1 MVLLDTDHLSIMEW
15 QDSAAALQIRR
26 HLEQHRPEDVG
37 TTIVNFEEKMRGWMS
52 VLAKARKVKDQIDA
66 YRRLSRQLRIFRSVA
81 VILEFDENAAVEF
94 QRLKKD
100 HPRLGTMDLKIA
112 AIALTHRATL
122 VSRNERDFRQIA
134 GIALENWTKEEE

>member
-1 MVLLDTDHLSIMEW
+1 
-15 QDSAAALQIRR
+15 
-26 HLEQHRPEDVG
+26 
-37 TTIVNFEEKMRGWMS
+37 MRGWMA
-52 VLAKARKVKDQIDA
+52 VVAKTRKVKDQIDA

-81 VILEFDENAAVEF
+81 VILEFDENAAIEF